1 MSSNVHINYDGVCT
15 AYKAA
20 SFMNSIAESQYYS
33 HAPVSPEAQ
42 EGVAGASMTCMQRFP
57 EVSVIIWLYHI
68 NVLHTVIPHD
78 KLYHD
83 SAVDLEKL
91 ATLKAVFGMN

>member
-1 MSSNVHINYDGVCT
+1 
-15 AYKAA
+15 
-20 SFMNSIAESQYYS
+20 
-33 HAPVSPEAQ
+33 
-42 EGVAGASMTCMQRFP
+42 MTCMQRFP
-57 EVSVIIWLYHI
+57 KVSVIIGLYHI

-78 KLYHD
+78 KLYRD